1 MSDIATEC
9 GLAHIA
15 HVRLSSKKSNE
26 STLLASFT
34 TFSREWQARYF
45 LKQYIMIDPVIELG
59 RTAVLP
65 FDWETIERDDPVIR
79 EFFADAVRHNVG
91 RNGISIPVRNRQD
104 INSIVSFTSNA
115 PRPEWES
122 FKRRNMAKLQHFAVL
137 IDSATAAGSKLE
149 KPSVRLSLREEQ
161 CLIWAAQGK
170 THEEIADILGLNAAN
185 VRSRLD
191 TTRHKLNCLNL
202 RHTVGVAIA
211 TGLLPAVALEK
222 LGFPS
227 GEAHG
232 LVDKAPAADDD
243 VDLIGNRIDG
253 P

>member
-1 MSDIATEC
+1 M
-9 GLAHIA
+9 
-15 HVRLSSKKSNE
+15 
-26 STLLASFT
+26 
-34 TFSREWQARYF
+34 
-45 LKQYIMIDPVIELG
+45 
-59 RTAVLP
+59 
-65 FDWETIERDDPVIR
+65 IR

-104 INSIVSFTSNA
+104 INSIVSFTSHA

-122 FKRRNMAKLQHFAVL
+122 VQAKEHGEASALRSA
-137 IDSATAAGSKLE
+137 DRTSATAAGSKLE
-149 KPSVRLSLREEQ
+149 KPSVRLSRRDEQ